1 MKLINAALKE
11 KNLKLKDLPTEIVTD
26 IETFRKSIFDYNVLC
41 DEFEED
47 SENEELSNR
56 LEVMSGEIESTDKA
70 ISEKILAYQVQ
81 SNEPTENKKVV
92 EKKKKSSTGWLVF
105 AGAVLVV
112 TLGAV
117 NVFKKK

>member
-11 KNLKLKDLPTEIVTD
+11 KNVKLKDLPTEIVTD

-47 SENEELSNR
+47 SENEDLSNR
-56 LEVMSGEIESTDKA
+56 LEVISKEIESTDKA

-81 SNEPTENKKVV
+81 SNEPIEPKKVV
-92 EKKKKSSTGWLVF
+92 EKKEKSSTGWLVF